1 MGKFVDESI
10 VIVKPL
16 AYYKMLVHV
25 LRFGSKMR
33 DHRQFKEVIGM
44 LVGHLEGDN
53 EIKDVIVEDVVPIS
67 HGGSIEVKFTD
78 EQLGAFGEIDLR
90 IFEEHGS
97 KNWFTVGWYHSHPG
111 LNIFFSS
118 TDIFNQLFWQD
129 KNPSGVGLVFDH
141 TYLEHK
147 GDLGFRAFRL
157 DDPSKGLK
165 SDYHEVKARVDP
177 PKEASF
183 YSKIID
189 LISNIQLK
197 QPPLYELNETTE
209 LFSDVFI
216 PEKEDLEIRKPELHI
231 QELISSLKSGINSF
245 LDLSMIPLISSLNE
259 WSQNITNKTYYNN
272 TQIREDLVELK
283 NNLSNSLKEMQNM
296 FNFTLQEDLKKLDT
310 YISDTFDVFEEE
322 QEKIKEIYNDFKN
335 KLDERKKILFEE
347 KLKFSIEQLSHG
359 FEHLNELIR
368 KMDST
373 NLKCLESL
381 KSSAEITEN
390 ISKIIMPSE
399 KRIVSKIE
407 DNKENLIENFKKKT
421 TNLENTITNLDKET
435 KKIMSNLKAAIL
447 VLEGSKEPIFKKIDK
462 LENEKKNLHNNI
474 KELKAEKQELLNQI
488 KVLKKGGEK

>member
-1 MGKFVDESI
+1 
-10 VIVKPL
+10 
-16 AYYKMLVHV
+16 
-25 LRFGSKMR
+25 
-33 DHRQFKEVIGM
+33 
-44 LVGHLEGDN
+44 
-53 EIKDVIVEDVVPIS
+53 
-67 HGGSIEVKFTD
+67 
-78 EQLGAFGEIDLR
+78 
-90 IFEEHGS
+90 
-97 KNWFTVGWYHSHPG
+97 
-111 LNIFFSS
+111 
-118 TDIFNQLFWQD
+118 
-129 KNPSGVGLVFDH
+129 
-141 TYLEHK
+141 
-147 GDLGFRAFRL
+147 
-157 DDPSKGLK
+157 
-165 SDYHEVKARVDP
+165 
-177 PKEASF
+177 
-183 YSKIID
+183 
-189 LISNIQLK
+189 
-197 QPPLYELNETTE
+197 
-209 LFSDVFI
+209 
-216 PEKEDLEIRKPELHI
+216 
-231 QELISSLKSGINSF
+231 
-245 LDLSMIPLISSLNE
+245 
-259 WSQNITNKTYYNN
+259 
-272 TQIREDLVELK
+272 
-283 NNLSNSLKEMQNM
+283 M